1 MFNLNFKK
9 LIKKSLASLHDEKI
23 DKKLILEAKSLSLK
37 NNKMNR
43 IENLSKVEFQVFSQW
58 GEDGIIEWLIN
69 KIKFLPKNFIEIGTE
84 DYKECNTRFLLI
96 NHYWDGFL
104 IEGDKI
110 AVEKIKKDR
119 VFWKHNLKISNS
131 YLNLDNYEAAF
142 KKLKIPKKIGIIS
155 LDIDGI
161 DYWILKKLK
170 SLKPGIFICEF
181 NPLFGYD
188 RLLTVPYKKKFVR
201 SKEHYSNL
209 YFGASLKAITELL
222 NKQYLFIGTN
232 SAGNNDFFVN
242 KKYSKYIKNKIINKK
257 IFKSKFR
264 ESRNKMNKL
273 NYLNKIESIKVIKQK
288 KLLNI
293 KKNKIIKIQQIFNEK
308 K

>member
-119 VFWKHNLKISNS
+119 VFWKHNLKIFNS

-232 SAGNNDFFVN
+232 SAGNNAFFVN

-288 KLLNI
+288 KLFDI